1 MKRSLFL
8 SGLLAFTILGA
19 SVAPAMA
26 ATEARLDRMAER
38 LNLTSAQ
45 KDQVKE
51 IFASGRMEITRV
63 LTAQQTEQLQT
74 ARQQGTKGRQVF
86 RSLNLSEAQKQ
97 RIKNIRQN
105 TRQQISRIL
114 TPEQRKTMEQNRR
127 R

>member
-8 SGLLAFTILGA
+8 SGLLAFTILGS

-26 ATEARLDRMAER
+26 ATGSRLDRMAER

-51 IFASGRMEITRV
+51 IFASSRMEMTRV
-63 LTAQQTEQLQT
+63 LTAQQREQLQT

-86 RSLNLSEAQKQ
+86 RSLNLSKAQKQ
-97 RIKNIRQN
+97 RIKNIYKRE
-105 TRQQISRIL
+105 SS
-114 TPEQRKTMEQNRR
+114 P
-127 R
+127 